1 MVVAEGFFSRLSFGL
16 MSFSLPLY
24 AFSLGLSL
32 SLIGVLLPT
41 NVAVAMLMKPLMGAV
56 VDRIGVRTSYIIACI
71 LRTCVLL
78 ALVFFATIPALFL
91 ARALHG
97 VSIALRDPASGS
109 VLSALG
115 GKKAVAQRFAWYQTT
130 KTVAGSVGQFCAG
143 VLISATAE
151 DYRTVF
157 LIAAVLSA
165 LPLAAVVFGLRG
177 PLVGALTLPQKPAA
191 PALRADL
198 RAALIPYAGLGFL
211 ITGTAC
217 LMSNLL
223 PVLTV
228 EYLGLPAAAAGS
240 LYLMTAAI
248 SFTGPLWG
256 WVADRVSLR
265 LVLGI
270 RAVGNVASSLIWL
283 LWPSYPGLMA
293 GKAADDTGKAAFRP
307 AWGAVMAHVSSL
319 DPPRRARSLAWM
331 SASEDAGEMAG
342 PIVAGLI
349 WSAWGIPALLLI
361 RASAGVI
368 TEVYAFIVA
377 RRVTLGASEEQVH
390 LQ

>member
-24 AFSLGLSL
+24 GFSLGMSL
-32 SLIGVLLPT
+32 SLIGVLLST
-41 NVAVAMLMKPLMGAV
+41 NMAVAILLKPLMGAV
-56 VDRIGVRTSYIIACI
+56 VDRIGVRAAYIIACI

-91 ARALHG
+91 ARGLHG

-115 GKKAVAQRFAWYQTT
+115 GKKAIAQRFAWYQTT
-130 KTVAGSVGQFCAG
+130 KTVAGSVGQFSAG
-143 VLISATAE
+143 VLISVTAD

-157 LIAAVLSA
+157 LIAAILSA
-165 LPLAAVVFGLRG
+165 VPLLAVVFGLRG
-177 PLVGALTLPQKPAA
+177 PMVASLTLPQKPAT
-191 PALRADL
+191 PELRADI
-198 RAALIPYAGLGFL
+198 RAALMPYAGLGFL
-211 ITGTAC
+211 ITGTAY

-265 LVLGI
+265 LVLGV
-270 RAVGNVASSLIWL
+270 RAVGNIASSLIWL
-283 LWPSYPGLMA
+283 LVPSYPGLIA

-342 PIVAGLI
+342 PVLAGLI
-349 WSAWGIPALLLI
+349 WTAWGLPALLII
-361 RASAGVI
+361 RASLGVV
-368 TEVYAFIVA
+368 TEIYAFFLA
-377 RRVTLGASEEQVH
+377 RKVSVGGDD
-390 LQ
+390 